1 MFLVTVS
8 VRRKFAHC
16 DIILVGGCGCGCDS
30 FVICGILCTY
40 WKVELCT
47 LLPTRPPRSQ
57 GYESVRGVGEDG
69 DGDGDGGVRGGESL
83 CKGMC
88 VVTPGT
94 GMVVVTGLLP
104 SSHVNRLWRRRWL
117 VLWGE
122 GLKVRPEERFK
133 SGLGRSTEH

>member
-1 MFLVTVS
+1 MHLLEGGES
-8 VRRKFAHC
+8 FA
-16 DIILVGGCGCGCDS
+16 
-30 FVICGILCTY
+30 LCY
-40 WKVELCT
+40 
-47 LLPTRPPRSQ
+47 PRDHH
-57 GYESVRGVGEDG
+57 GHRGNESVRGVGEDG

>member
-1 MFLVTVS
+1 MHLLEGGES
-8 VRRKFAHC
+8 FALCYPRDHHC
-16 DIILVGGCGCGCDS
+16 HRGN
-30 FVICGILCTY
+30 
-40 WKVELCT
+40 
-47 LLPTRPPRSQ
+47 
-57 GYESVRGVGEDG
+57 ESVRGVGG

-133 SGLGRSTEH
+133 SGLGRSTKHCADLS

>member
-1 MFLVTVS
+1 MFLVTV
-8 VRRKFAHC
+8 RRKFAYC

-30 FVICGILCTY
+30 FAICGILCIY
-40 WKVELCT
+40 WEVVKALHFVT
-47 LLPTRPPRSQ
+47 Q
-57 GYESVRGVGEDG
+57 GDHHCHRGNESVRGVGG